1 MAVEIEEAVE
11 TIATG
16 DNFSKPPFGGF
27 LLPCFGQFI
36 VSFQNLIPMKT
47 YIFIIL
53 LIAAQLYSQDR
64 ITGELFATR
73 SEVIAQNGMVAS
85 SHPLATQI
93 GIDVL
98 KKGGNAIDAAI
109 AVNAALGLMEP
120 TGCGI
125 GGDLFAI
132 VWDPK
137 TKKLHGLNA
146 SGPSPQSLSLDF
158 FLENNYEGIPYYGAL
173 PVSVPGAVA
182 GWIALHDK
190 FGNLTMDQILSP
202 AIHYAENGFPL
213 TELIAYYMQRSVQRF
228 VRADYPNIKET
239 YMEPNG
245 GKLPSEGEIFKNP
258 LLAKTYKTIAKK
270 GKQGFYSGKIAR
282 AIAEEV
288 QQQGGFLTTADL
300 SSYEVEWVNPV
311 SINYRGYD
319 VWELPPNGQGIAALQ
334 ILKILEGYD
343 FSKIDFGSDEH
354 IHLFTEAK
362 KLAFEDRAKFYADMS
377 FADVPIKTLLS
388 ESYADQRRALIKEK
402 ASMYSAGQISAGETI
417 YMTVADKDGY
427 MVSLIQSN
435 YFGMGSG
442 VVPQGFGFML
452 QNRGALFSLDEN
464 HANVYAPSKRPFHTI
479 IPAFITKDGVPFLSF
494 GVMGGDFQPQ
504 GHSQIV
510 MNIVDFGM
518 NTQEAGDAPRW
529 DHKGSSSP
537 RGNQAT
543 YNGKIRVES
552 GISYETIRQL
562 MSRGHDVG
570 FTIGE
575 FGGYQAI
582 LWDEKNQVYR
592 GASESRKDGQV
603 SGY

>member
-1 MAVEIEEAVE
+1 
-11 TIATG
+11 
-16 DNFSKPPFGGF
+16 
-27 LLPCFGQFI
+27 
-36 VSFQNLIPMKT
+36 MKT

-173 PVSVPGAVA
+173 SVSVPGAVA

-228 VRADYPNIKET
+228 IGADYPNIKET

-258 LLAKTYKTIAKK
+258 LLAQTYKTIAKK
-270 GKQGFYSGKIAR
+270 GKQGFYSGKVAR

-300 SSYEVEWVNPV
+300 SSFEVEWVDPV

-362 KLAFEDRAKFYADMS
+362 KLAFEDRAKFYADMT
-377 FADVPIKTLLS
+377 FADVPIETLLS

-417 YMTVADKDGY
+417 YLTVADKDGY

-442 VVPQGFGFML
+442 VVPEGVGFML

-479 IPAFITKDGVPFLSF
+479 IPAFVTKDGSPFLSF

-537 RGNQAT
+537 RGSQAKN
-543 YNGKIRVES
+543 NGKIRVED
-552 GISYETIRQL
+552 GIPYKTIRQL
-562 MSRGHDVG
+562 MSRGHNVG
-570 FTIGE
+570 FALGE

>member
-1 MAVEIEEAVE
+1 MK
-11 TIATG
+11 
-16 DNFSKPPFGGF
+16 NF
-27 LLPCFGQFI
+27 
-36 VSFQNLIPMKT
+36 
-47 YIFIIL
+47 IFIIL
-53 LIAAQLYSQDR
+53 LAACQLHSQDR

-93 GIDVL
+93 GIEIL
-98 KKGGNAIDAAI
+98 KNGGNAIDAAI

-146 SGPSPQSLSLDF
+146 SGPSPQSLSLDY
-158 FLENNYEGIPYYGAL
+158 FLENDYEGIPFYGVL

-182 GWIALHDK
+182 GWFALHRK
-190 FGNLTMDQILSP
+190 FGNLSMNQILSP
-202 AIHYAENGFPL
+202 AIEYAEKGFPL
-213 TELIAYYMQRSVQRF
+213 TELIAHYMERSVKRF
-228 VRADYPNIKET
+228 IKSNYPNIKET
-239 YMEPNG
+239 YLQPNG
-245 GKLPSEGEIFKNP
+245 GKLAVEGEIFKNP
-258 LLAKTYKTIAKK
+258 LLAKTYRTIANK
-270 GKQGFYSGKIAR
+270 GEQGFYSGTIAR
-282 AIAEEV
+282 AIADEV
-288 QQQGGFLTTADL
+288 QQQGGFLTTEDL
-300 SSYEVEWVNPV
+300 SSYKVEWIEPV

-319 VWELPPNGQGIAALQ
+319 IWELPPNGQGIAALQ
-334 ILKILEGYD
+334 MLKILEGFN
-343 FSKIDFGSDEH
+343 FSEIDFGSSEH
-354 IHLFTEAK
+354 LHLFTEAK
-362 KLAFEDRAKFYADMS
+362 KLAFEDRAKFYADMA
-377 FADVPIKTLLS
+377 FAKVPMKTLLS
-388 ESYADQRRALIKEK
+388 DAYADQRRALIQDK

-417 YMTVADKDGY
+417 YMTVADKEGY

-435 YFGMGSG
+435 YYGMGSG
-442 VVPQGFGFML
+442 VVPEGVGFML

-464 HANVYAPSKRPFHTI
+464 HANVYAPGKRPFHTI
-479 IPAFITKDGVPFLSF
+479 IPAFVTKDGVPFLSF

-510 MNIVDFGM
+510 MNVIDFGM
-518 NTQEAGDAPRW
+518 NIQEAGDAPRW

-537 RGNQAT
+537 RGNKAK
-543 YNGKIRVES
+543 NSGKIRVES

-562 MSRGHDVG
+562 MARGHDVG
-570 FTIGE
+570 FATGIY
-575 FGGYQAI
+575 GGYQAI
-582 LWDEKNQVYR
+582 LWDAKNKVYR

>member
-1 MAVEIEEAVE
+1 
-11 TIATG
+11 
-16 DNFSKPPFGGF
+16 
-27 LLPCFGQFI
+27 
-36 VSFQNLIPMKT
+36 MKT
-47 YIFIIL
+47 YIFIIFV
-53 LIAAQLYSQDR
+53 IATQLRSQDR

-202 AIHYAENGFPL
+202 AIHYAEKGFPL
-213 TELIAYYMQRSVQRF
+213 SELIAYYMQRSVQRF
-228 VRADYPNIKET
+228 IRADYPNIKET
-239 YMEPNG
+239 YLDPNG

-270 GKQGFYSGKIAR
+270 GKKGFYNGKVAR

-300 SSYEVEWVNPV
+300 SSFEVEWVDPV

-334 ILKILEGYD
+334 MLKILEGYD

-362 KLAFEDRAKFYADMS
+362 KLAFEDRAKFYADMT

-442 VVPQGFGFML
+442 VVPQGVGFML

-464 HANVYAPSKRPFHTI
+464 HANVYAPGKRPFHTI
-479 IPAFITKDGVPFLSF
+479 IPAFVTKDGVPFLSF

-518 NTQEAGDAPRW
+518 NIQEAGDAPRW

-537 RGNQAT
+537 RGNQAKSK
-543 YNGKIRVES
+543 GEIRVEH
-552 GISYETIRQL
+552 GIPYKTIRQL

-570 FTIGE
+570 FTLGE

>member
-1 MAVEIEEAVE
+1 
-11 TIATG
+11 
-16 DNFSKPPFGGF
+16 
-27 LLPCFGQFI
+27 
-36 VSFQNLIPMKT
+36 MKT
-47 YIFIIL
+47 YIFTFL

-93 GIDVL
+93 GIDIL

-146 SGPSPQSLSLDF
+146 SGPSPQTLSLDF
-158 FLENNYEGIPYYGAL
+158 FLENNYEVIPYYGAL
-173 PVSVPGAVA
+173 SVSVPGAVA
-182 GWIALHDK
+182 GWYALHDK

-228 VRADYPNIKET
+228 MKADYPNIKET
-239 YMEPNG
+239 YMQPNG
-245 GKLPSEGEIFKNP
+245 GKLPIEGEIFKNP
-258 LLAKTYKTIAKK
+258 LLAQTYKTIAKK
-270 GKQGFYSGKIAR
+270 GKQGFYNGKVAS

-288 QQQGGFLTTADL
+288 LQQGGFLTTADL
-300 SSYEVEWVNPV
+300 SSYEVEWVDPV

-334 ILKILEGYD
+334 ILNILEGYD

-377 FADVPIKTLLS
+377 FSDVPVEILLS

-402 ASMYSAGQISAGETI
+402 ASMYSSGQISAGETI

-442 VVPQGFGFML
+442 VVPEGVGFML

-479 IPAFITKDGVPFLSF
+479 IPAFVTKDGSPFLSF

-537 RGNQAT
+537 RGSQAT
-543 YNGKIRVES
+543 NNGKIRVED
-552 GISYETIRQL
+552 GIPYKTIRQL
-562 MSRGHDVG
+562 MSRGHNVG
-570 FTIGE
+570 FSLGE

>member
-1 MAVEIEEAVE
+1 
-11 TIATG
+11 
-16 DNFSKPPFGGF
+16 
-27 LLPCFGQFI
+27 
-36 VSFQNLIPMKT
+36 MKT

-173 PVSVPGAVA
+173 SVSVPGAVA

-228 VRADYPNIKET
+228 IRADYPNIIET

-245 GKLPSEGEIFKNP
+245 GKLPIEGEIFKNP
-258 LLAKTYKTIAKK
+258 LLAQTYKTIAKK
-270 GKQGFYSGKIAR
+270 GKQGFYRGKVAR
-282 AIAEEV
+282 AIAKDV

-300 SSYEVEWVNPV
+300 SSFEVEWVDPV

-319 VWELPPNGQGIAALQ
+319 VWELPPNAQGIAALQ

-362 KLAFEDRAKFYADMS
+362 KLAFEDRAKFYADMT
-377 FADVPIKTLLS
+377 FADVPIETLLS
-388 ESYADQRRALIKEK
+388 ESYANQRRALIKEK

-442 VVPQGFGFML
+442 VVPEGVGFML

-479 IPAFITKDGVPFLSF
+479 IPAFVTKDDSPFLSF

-510 MNIVDFGM
+510 MNIIDFGM

-537 RGNQAT
+537 RGSQAKN
-543 YNGKIRVES
+543 NGKIRVED
-552 GISYETIRQL
+552 GIPYKTIRQL
-562 MSRGHDVG
+562 MSRGHNVG
-570 FTIGE
+570 FALGE

>member
-1 MAVEIEEAVE
+1 
-11 TIATG
+11 
-16 DNFSKPPFGGF
+16 
-27 LLPCFGQFI
+27 
-36 VSFQNLIPMKT
+36 
-47 YIFIIL
+47 
-53 LIAAQLYSQDR
+53 
-64 ITGELFATR
+64 
-73 SEVIAQNGMVAS
+73 MVAS

-125 GGDLFAI
+125 GGDLFSI

-182 GWIALHDK
+182 GWITLHDK

-258 LLAKTYKTIAKK
+258 LLAKTYKTIAKE

-300 SSYEVEWVNPV
+300 SSFEVEWVEPV

-334 ILKILEGYD
+334 MLKILEGYD

-362 KLAFEDRAKFYADMS
+362 KLAFEDRAKFYADMT
-377 FADVPIKTLLS
+377 FADVPLETLLS

-442 VVPQGFGFML
+442 VVPQGVGFML

-464 HANVYAPSKRPFHTI
+464 HANVYAPGKRPFHTI
-479 IPAFITKDGVPFLSF
+479 IPAFVTKDGSPFLSF

-537 RGNQAT
+537 RGNQAK
-543 YNGKIRVES
+543 GKGEIHVES
-552 GISYETIRQL
+552 GISYETIRQV

-570 FTIGE
+570 FTLGE